1 MTKEKTMILHLDA
14 DAFFVA
20 CEVAR
25 LPALKGK
32 PVVVGGERGIA
43 CAMSYEA
50 KALGIT
56 RAMPV
61 FEIKRKYKEV
71 VILPAHFDLYYA
83 YRNNLIS
90 FLRERFAKIE
100 VYSIDECFVE
110 VRESELSF
118 TEEALEE
125 LRKEIAEFMGISYSL
140 GLADTKTLAKIASKK
155 NKPSGSYYLQKDDEI
170 DFLSK
175 LSLSSLWGI
184 GRRMTKTLTDLEL
197 ITVGDLLRTS
207 DSLLQKNFSIQLL
220 RTKQEL
226 LGIKCYPIEENYA
239 HQKGMQVTRSFAR
252 TEDIAFVLSEL
263 STNAE
268 EFCINLQKQNL
279 EVESLE
285 IWIKQVIN
293 GKDVHLSKTLLLEE
307 ATANH
312 RTLLKAMNSTL
323 SEIRKSKKGIMRGT
337 GIYGKTVPKK
347 RDQTSKLFT
356 TTLDVDTTS
365 ILSSIRS
372 NFGNGA
378 IMTLGSM
385 EATNKRRRERDK
397 YDTQSLYLS
406 GLPYPYLGEV
416 R

>member
-1 MTKEKTMILHLDA
+1 
-14 DAFFVA
+14 
-20 CEVAR
+20 
-25 LPALKGK
+25 
-32 PVVVGGERGIA
+32 
-43 CAMSYEA
+43 
-50 KALGIT
+50 
-56 RAMPV
+56 
-61 FEIKRKYKEV
+61 
-71 VILPAHFDLYYA
+71 
-83 YRNNLIS
+83 
-90 FLRERFAKIE
+90 
-100 VYSIDECFVE
+100 VE